1 MVIKKEF
8 INTLFCIG
16 VLLVITGCTSY
27 KKAPPSST
35 TPNTV
40 LISSEDLKALKQ
52 SANEWKTVEPKVNDL
67 LELEGQ
73 LSKLTT
79 RLKAIDETNTAG
91 TNNAQTTTP
100 TESIL
105 KSDQAFFAIQVAAF
119 NSKIKLNTA
128 LANLKRK
135 VPTFFDTNLAVN
147 VETKVIKTNT
157 FYRLKLGAYKTN
169 KQATTACEAL
179 KQQKINCFVTY
190 YTQEKPQPTL

>member
-1 MVIKKEF
+1 M
-8 INTLFCIG
+8 
-16 VLLVITGCTSY
+16 
-27 KKAPPSST
+27 
-35 TPNTV
+35 
-40 LISSEDLKALKQ
+40 
-52 SANEWKTVEPKVNDL
+52 

-73 LSKLTT
+73 FSKLTT
-79 RLKAIDETNTAG
+79 RLKAIDESNVAQENTDV
-91 TNNAQTTTP
+91 TP
-100 TESIL
+100 PATESIL

-119 NSKIKLNTA
+119 NSEAKLNTE

-135 VPTFFDTNLAVN
+135 IPAFFNTNLAVN
-147 VETKVIKTNT
+147 IETKVIKTNT